1 MKFKRIYLELSNYC
15 NLNCVFCTPSNK
27 NSRMIDLSLARRAID
42 EASFLTKEMCF
53 HVLGEPLIYPR
64 FFELTDY
71 LTSKK
76 MDLMLSTNTRLIE
89 KNKAEL
95 LKREIK
101 TWNLSLHSIYDMNN
115 KFDYIINYLIL
126 LIYISIIMNLFFI

>member
-1 MKFKRIYLELSNYC
+1 
-15 NLNCVFCTPSNK
+15 
-27 NSRMIDLSLARRAID
+27 MIDLSLARRAID

-76 MDLMLSTNTRLIE
+76 MNLMLSTNTRLIE

-115 KFDYIINYLIL
+115 KFDYIIKL
-126 LIYISIIMNLFFI
+126 LNFIDLYQHNHESVFHLRLYREVL